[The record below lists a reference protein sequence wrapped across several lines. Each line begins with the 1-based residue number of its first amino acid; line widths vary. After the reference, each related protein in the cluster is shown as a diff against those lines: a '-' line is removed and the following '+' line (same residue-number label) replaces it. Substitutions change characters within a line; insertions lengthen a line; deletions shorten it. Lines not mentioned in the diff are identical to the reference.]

1 MSEPILSINQLYTS
15 FRVDGET
22 IPAVEGIDLSLYPGE
37 IVGLVGE
44 SGSGKSVTSLSV
56 MQLLDETPGEVTG
69 GEVLFQGQDLLK
81 FTDRQ
86 KRKVRGNDISMI
98 FQEPMTSL
106 NPVLK
111 IGKQLVEA
119 IREHQRISQTDARK
133 HAIHMLNQVGIPR
146 SEAIMNEYPHQL
158 SGGMRQRVMIAMAM
172 SCDPKVLIA
181 DEPTTALDVT
191 IQAQILDVMRNMRDQ
206 HNTSILF
213 ITHDLGVIAE
223 MCDRVAVMYSGRIVE
238 QGSVYEIFENP
249 KHPYTKGL
257 LGSIPKLGAK
267 EDRLDSIQ
275 GQVPTVEDRPK
286 GCKFANR
293 CPFVMDHC
301 WEEEPPLFDG
311 KNRCWLHEREEAT
324 E

>member
-1 MSEPILSINQLYTS
+1 MTEPILSIQQLYTS

-69 GEVLFQGQDLLK
+69 GEILFEGKDLLK

-119 IREHQRISQTDARK
+119 IREHQRISGADARK
-133 HAIHMLNQVGIPR
+133 HAVHMLNQVGIPR
-146 SEAIMNEYPHQL
+146 AEEIMTEYPHQL

-191 IQAQILDVMRNMRDQ
+191 IQAQILDVMRNMRKEHD
-206 HNTSILF
+206 TSILF

-238 QGSVYEIFENP
+238 QGTVYEIFENP

-267 EDRLDSIQ
+267 EDRLASIQ

-311 KNRCWLHEREEAT
+311 QNRCWLHEREEAT

>member
-1 MSEPILSINQLYTS
+1 MTEPILSINQLYTS

-69 GEVLFQGQDLLK
+69 GEVLFQGKDLLK

-111 IGKQLVEA
+111 IGKQLIEA
-119 IREHQRISQTDARK
+119 IREHQRISQTEARK
-133 HAIHMLNQVGIPR
+133 HAVHMLNQVGIPR
-146 SEAIMNEYPHQL
+146 SEEIMNEYPHQL

-191 IQAQILDVMRNMRDQ
+191 IQAQILDVMRNMRKE

-238 QGSVYEIFENP
+238 QGTVYEIFENP

-311 KNRCWLHEREEAT
+311 ENRCWLHEREEA
-324 E
+324 

>member
-1 MSEPILSINQLYTS
+1 MTEPILSIQQLYTS

-69 GEVLFQGQDLLK
+69 GEILFEGKDLLK

-119 IREHQRISQTDARK
+119 IREHQRISGVDARK

-146 SEAIMNEYPHQL
+146 AEEIMTEYPHQL

-191 IQAQILDVMRNMRDQ
+191 IQAQILDVMRNMRKEHD
-206 HNTSILF
+206 TSILF

-238 QGSVYEIFENP
+238 QGTVYEIFENP

-267 EDRLDSIQ
+267 EDRLASIQ

-311 KNRCWLHEREEAT
+311 QNRCWLHEREEAT